1 MSAGTEYE
9 ISLDALFSHASHV
22 QLVADDVATA
32 ADAASQ
38 VDLDGGAFG
47 VLCAFLPGFVNDA
60 ETSTADAVLAAAQT
74 LDAMAEGVR
83 GMARD
88 YAAADD
94 AVSLRLTGMIAP

>member
-1 MSAGTEYE
+1 MSAGTEYDV
-9 ISLDALFSHASHV
+9 SVDALYNHASHV
-22 QLVADDVATA
+22 QLVADDVALA

-47 VLCAFLPGFVNDA
+47 VMCSFLPAFVNDA
-60 ETSTADAVLAAAQT
+60 ETSTAAAVLAASQT

-88 YAAADD
+88 YVSADD